1 MQNLYLE
8 LVKHFGTQ
16 EVAAQAIGVKQSTIN
31 GYLKGKWNMSEK
43 VAIRTQK
50 LQEVNSRLLIYAHL
64 YVNLKK
70 LTYQKLNRHLL

>member
-1 MQNLYLE
+1 MQNLYSE

-16 EVAAQAIGVKQSTIN
+16 ELAAQAIGVKQSTIN

-50 LQEVNSRLLIYAHL
+50 VTEGKFKAADLCPSLRELEEI
-64 YVNLKK
+64 NLSK
-70 LTYQKLNRHLL
+70 N